1 MLMKTNLDELD
12 IAINLDA
19 HCTDEFFEKIQNSVE
34 KTFQFLYVVLVLH
47 DRKDLI
53 EKHKSKINF
62 KNIDKMS
69 YAMWQA
75 FGDHFDFLCKLKEK
89 YYFNF
94 I

>member
-1 MLMKTNLDELD
+1 MLIKTNLDELD

-19 HCTDEFFEKIQNSVE
+19 YCTDEFFEKIQNSVE
-34 KTFQFLYVVLVLH
+34 KTFQFLYVVLVLY

-53 EKHKSKINF
+53 KKHKSKINF

-69 YAMWQA
+69 YVMWQA
-75 FGDHFDFLCKLKEK
+75 FGDYFDFLCQLKEE

>member
-19 HCTDEFFEKIQNSVE
+19 YCTDEFFEKIQNSVE
-34 KTFQFLYVVLVLH
+34 KTCQ
-47 DRKDLI
+47 
-53 EKHKSKINF
+53 
-62 KNIDKMS
+62 
-69 YAMWQA
+69 
-75 FGDHFDFLCKLKEK
+75 LKEE

>member
-1 MLMKTNLDELD
+1 MKTNLDELD
-12 IAINLDA
+12 IVINLDA
-19 HCTDEFFEKIQNSVE
+19 YCTDEFFEKIKDDPK
-34 KTFQFLYVVLVLH
+34 KTFQFLYVVLVQH
-47 DRKDLI
+47 NRKDLV

-75 FGDHFDFLCKLKEK
+75 FGDYFDFICELKEQF
-89 YYFNF
+89 YFNF